1 MKYTVQLRPQTPA
14 ARIFASAMMLVLV
27 ERGDDASAVLSQ
39 NARLEETVVVE
50 VLEVREVREVREKM
64 VAKAR
69 SFGQVAMCSRMCL
82 QTFKSICP
90 VFFC

>member
-1 MKYTVQLRPQTPA
+1 
-14 ARIFASAMMLVLV
+14 MMLVLV

-39 NARLEETVVVE
+39 NARLEETVAS
-50 VLEVREVREVREKM
+50 EVREVREVGEKM